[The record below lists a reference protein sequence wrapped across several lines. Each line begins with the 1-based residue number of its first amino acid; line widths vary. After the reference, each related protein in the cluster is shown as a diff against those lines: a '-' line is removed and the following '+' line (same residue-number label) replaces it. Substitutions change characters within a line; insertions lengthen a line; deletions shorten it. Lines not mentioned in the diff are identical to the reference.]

1 MFRRFVFDPNENTK
15 TVKDYYEAY
24 NEQDKHY
31 NTYKLQCKWDRN
43 AKPPSGYDPK
53 LYARLKSIST
63 PLRKI
68 SAAENNIL
76 RNPKLDWDTKN
87 KKLRELEKKREQE
100 NVTIVGGSDYVLPIA
115 SESVKGGIKIGHNL
129 LMTDETLNVALDTT
143 SSTIKGFMWINDIAS
158 SVETSSGETGGFD
171 TFD

>member
-24 NEQDKHY
+24 NEQYKHY
-31 NTYKLQCKWDRN
+31 NTYKLQRKWDRN
-43 AKPPSGYDPK
+43 AKPPSDYDPK

-87 KKLRELEKKREQE
+87 KKLRELEKKREQLCE
-100 NVTIVGGSDYVLPIA
+100 
-115 SESVKGGIKIGHNL
+115 KI
-129 LMTDETLNVALDTT
+129 MRQAR
-143 SSTIKGFMWINDIAS
+143 
-158 SVETSSGETGGFD
+158 
-171 TFD
+171 